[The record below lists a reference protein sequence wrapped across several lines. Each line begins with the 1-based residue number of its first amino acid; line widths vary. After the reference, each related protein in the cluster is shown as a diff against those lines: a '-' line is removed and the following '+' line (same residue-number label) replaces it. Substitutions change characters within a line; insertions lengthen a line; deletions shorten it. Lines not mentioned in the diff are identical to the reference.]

1 MPTAPLRR
9 RTLQRALAIV
19 GSRAALAR
27 KLRVPRDELASWL
40 KGDDVPPT
48 AVFLGAVDI
57 VVQALDADL
66 SPCGPLRAYAS
77 EGVRP
82 SA

>member
-1 MPTAPLRR
+1 MPAAPLRR
-9 RTLQRALAIV
+9 RTLERALAIV
-19 GSRAALAR
+19 GSRAQLAR
-27 KLRVPRDELASWL
+27 ELRVPRDELCSWL

-48 AVFLGAVDI
+48 AVFLDAVDI

-66 SPCGPLRAYAS
+66 WRREPLSAQPRVA
-77 EGVRP
+77 VRQ